1 MLTHF
6 LLLPVAAALALPNA
20 ADELS
25 VARQALRDGLWDVAR
40 AHAEK
45 AGDVAEARLVRL
57 ESWAAEGKWSAV
69 SNALERWTADVGDA
83 FDYYRAVVRGDSA
96 EAARLLKAGGS
107 PDGVAYAKL
116 YEADRFVR
124 EGKNEKAAG
133 LWREVCAQSNVS
145 ARAFAI
151 AASNLMDPGLL
162 RQALEK
168 ASAQSERRPIAL
180 RLGMALLRDP
190 KTAAEGVGVVRAVV
204 RDAPDTPGA
213 RDAMLAAADAERAAA
228 HWQEAVSIYD
238 EARETWPEMAQRASV
253 QAGLG
258 WALAGL
264 SRPKEA
270 LAAFAAAETLSTND
284 EERAMAA
291 LKQGDALT
299 TLGRLDDAMECYR
312 RAAEAYPETAV
323 AGQVGK
329 ALKVRELEA
338 KGKELY
344 RTYRFGEAL
353 DAFRRVRAEDPSRR
367 ARMLFFEVLCLFG
380 SGEDATA
387 ERMAEKLRTDCSDPR
402 VRSDVCLWLAK
413 FKYNRREWAAARS
426 LFLEA
431 SETEG
436 WPPAKAAE
444 ALLWAARAAFADGN
458 LSAVI
463 QTTTQVVERFPSEPA
478 HLGALILQGEALVEL
493 ARFDEAILVLDRVA
507 AAPDITPSDRER
519 ARLLRADVLFAM
531 GADNAAHYASALEAY
546 RSILFGEDLTPGR
559 RIVVSFK
566 IARTLEKLNRP
577 DEAIDQY
584 YTQVVLAYRR
594 ERKNHLHLEDE
605 ARAVFSKAAFRLAD
619 ELENRGK
626 DRQAAAVL
634 DLVATSDS
642 PAAEAAQ
649 KRIRRLTAKGAVP

>member
-1 MLTHF
+1 MLAHF
-6 LLLPVAAALALPNA
+6 LLLPMAAALSLPVA

-57 ESWAAEGKWSAV
+57 ESWAAEGKWNAI
-69 SNALERWTADVGDA
+69 SNALERWTADAGDA

-116 YEADRFVR
+116 YEADRLAGA
-124 EGKNEKAAG
+124 GKGEKASD
-133 LWREVCAQSNVS
+133 LWREVCAGSNVS

-151 AASNLMDPGLL
+151 AASNLKDPDLL
-162 RQALEK
+162 RQALERTTT
-168 ASAQSERRPIAL
+168 QSERRPIAL
-180 RLGMALLRDP
+180 RLGMALLRDS
-190 KTAAEGVGVVRAVV
+190 KTASEGVKIVRAVV
-204 RDAPDTPGA
+204 RDAPDTPEA
-213 RDAMLAAADAERAAA
+213 RDAMLAAAAAERAAA
-228 HWQEAVSIYD
+228 HWQEAISIYD
-238 EARETWPEMAQRASV
+238 EAKETWPETAQRASV
-253 QAGLG
+253 QEGLG
-258 WALAGL
+258 WAFAGL

-270 LAAFAAAETLSTND
+270 LAAFAAAERLSTND
-284 EERAMAA
+284 EARAMAA

-299 TLGRLDDAMECYR
+299 TLGKLDAAMECYR
-312 RAAEAYPETAV
+312 RAVVAYPETAV
-323 AGQVGK
+323 ADQVGK

-344 RTYRFGEAL
+344 RTYRFGDAL
-353 DAFRRVRAEDPSRR
+353 NAFRQVRAEDPSRR
-367 ARMLFFEVLCLFG
+367 SRMLFFEVLCLFG
-380 SGEDATA
+380 NGEDAEA
-387 ERMAEKLRTDCSDPR
+387 ERMAEKLRADCPDPR

-413 FKYNRREWAAARS
+413 FRYNRREWAAARQ

-431 SETEG
+431 ANTEG
-436 WPPAKAAE
+436 WPPSRAAE

-463 QTTTQVVERFPSEPA
+463 QTTTQMVERFPSEPA

-493 ARFDEAILVLDRVA
+493 ARFNEAILVLDRVA
-507 AAPDITPSDRER
+507 AAPDTTPSDRER

-531 GADNAAHYASALEAY
+531 GADNSAHYTAALEAY
-546 RSILFGEDLTPGR
+546 RAILFGEELTPGR

-619 ELENRGK
+619 EFENRGK

-642 PAAEAAQ
+642 PAAEAAK
-649 KRIRRLTAKGAVP
+649 KRIRRLTAKGVVP